1 LAKEKV
7 NRSKKGQQKI
17 STQIQYS
24 EINNRVKRSIRKEKQ
39 NWINEQAKLAEEV
52 KRKGTLRSSII
63 LQ

>member
-17 STQIQYS
+17 STQTQYS

>member
-1 LAKEKV
+1 MAKEKV

-17 STQIQYS
+17 STQTQYS